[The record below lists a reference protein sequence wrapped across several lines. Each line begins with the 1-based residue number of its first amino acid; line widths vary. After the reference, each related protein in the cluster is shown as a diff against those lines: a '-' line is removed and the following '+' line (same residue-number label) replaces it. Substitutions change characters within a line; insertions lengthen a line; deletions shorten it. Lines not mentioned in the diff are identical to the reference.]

1 MMKRL
6 LAALALV
13 CLLPVSAC
21 AERTVLRLLGLEES
35 AEDRR
40 VHPDIA
46 YQQVHHDVWG
56 DPLTWIAENGADVVY
71 INGWGEDLR
80 SILARAELL
89 DLRESAELSGE
100 IGRMTRWV
108 QALVTAEDGAL
119 LALPINAKPLCFSYR
134 QEGWDAAGL
143 TAADMPQSY
152 AELLDFLERWC
163 DRLEQEG
170 QPPARAAELFYWNTG
185 TESCNYG
192 HWLMELLL
200 TCHAM
205 QQQYAG
211 GQVCFNTV
219 EFIEYAIR
227 TRDIAQRLYRLEGR
241 GGKAEELPVLFHNGL
256 IGGCAGNGGL
266 SYELSHAMPMRLTCD
281 QPALIY
287 TRAEVIVIPADTAH
301 PEEALRFVAD
311 RAKRI
316 PWHQQIGLYADF
328 RPGRYAYED
337 GDLNVWIDA
346 GWLAEY
352 HGYTGTYF
360 CCGNVFGRNRNG
372 TTGKE
377 KYVLQ
382 FLKKEITAS
391 RLAQRLD
398 SLLD

>member
-6 LAALALV
+6 LAALLMV
-13 CLLPVSAC
+13 CVLSASAC

-40 VHPDIA
+40 AHPDIA
-46 YQQVHHDVWG
+46 YQQVRHDVWG

-100 IGRMTRWV
+100 IGRMTQWV

-134 QEGWDAAGL
+134 QVGWDAAGL

-170 QPPARAAELFYWNTG
+170 QPPARAADLFYWNTG

-205 QQQYAG
+205 QQQYAD
-211 GQVCFNTV
+211 GQVRFNTP

-227 TRDIAQRLYRLEGR
+227 TRDVAQRLYRLETQCCPQRSCRFGDGR
-241 GGKAEELPVLFHNGL
+241 IHHAGQSLPGS
-256 IGGCAGNGGL
+256 G
-266 SYELSHAMPMRLTCD
+266 S
-281 QPALIY
+281 
-287 TRAEVIVIPADTAH
+287 
-301 PEEALRFVAD
+301 
-311 RAKRI
+311 
-316 PWHQQIGLYADF
+316 
-328 RPGRYAYED
+328 
-337 GDLNVWIDA
+337 
-346 GWLAEY
+346 
-352 HGYTGTYF
+352 
-360 CCGNVFGRNRNG
+360 
-372 TTGKE
+372 
-377 KYVLQ
+377 
-382 FLKKEITAS
+382 
-391 RLAQRLD
+391 
-398 SLLD
+398 